1 MEAFGGIAIVAIVVG
16 IGWILI
22 AWVSI
27 PFILM
32 GTNRRLDTLILTQ
45 QKVLLIISRQLD
57 PAQDSTHREGGI
69 ASEILI
75 RAKTDKPGNIIR
87 SQMIEKFN
95 ISDQQYDEICRSLWQ
110 TKQIKSNVY
119 DSLTKK

>member
-1 MEAFGGIAIVAIVVG
+1 MEALGGLSIVAIVVG
-16 IGWILI
+16 IAWIL
-22 AWVSI
+22 V

-45 QKVLLIISRQLD
+45 QKMLLIISRQLD
-57 PAQDSTHREGGI
+57 PAQETTHREGGI

-87 SQMIEKFN
+87 SQVIEKFN
-95 ISDQQYDEICRSLWQ
+95 ISDQEYDKICRNLWQ
-110 TKQIKSNVY
+110 SKQIRSNIY
-119 DSLTKK
+119 YSLTKK

>member
-1 MEAFGGIAIVAIVVG
+1 MEALGGVAIVAIVVG
-16 IGWILI
+16 IAWILI

-57 PAQDSTHREGGI
+57 PAQETTHKKEGI

-87 SQMIEKFN
+87 SQVIEKFN

-110 TKQIKSNVY
+110 TKQIESNVY
-119 DSLTKK
+119 YSLTKK

>member
-1 MEAFGGIAIVAIVVG
+1 MEALGSLAIVAIVVG
-16 IGWILI
+16 IGWILM

-57 PAQDSTHREGGI
+57 PAQETTHKKEGI

-75 RAKTDKPGNIIR
+75 RAKTDEPGNIIR

-110 TKQIKSNVY
+110 TKQIESNVY
-119 DSLTKK
+119 DALTKK